1 MARAKISLIG
11 GGQIGG
17 NLALLAAQKEL
28 GDIVIFDIPKAEG
41 MVKGKALDL
50 MQLKPHDGYDAN
62 ISGTSDWKD
71 LTDSDVFI
79 ITAGLP
85 RKPGMDREDLL
96 EINLGIMTDVAENI
110 KEYSPNAFVIVVS
123 NPLDAMVYA
132 FYKVSQLK
140 KNMVVGMAGALDSA
154 RFRAFIAMEVGCSV
168 QDVTCMVLGG
178 HGDTMVPITRF
189 GTVGGVPIESL
200 INPDRLEEI
209 VNRTRFAGGEIVK
222 LFGNGSAFYAP
233 AQSAIEMAES
243 YLRDKKRIIPCAS
256 LCEGEF
262 GINGY
267 FIGVPSVIG
276 SGGVENILE
285 FSLTEEE
292 KFELKNT
299 LEAVKKTAKDFIN
312 ARKSDRIGILVFA
325 GESFIQCP
333 LTIDKEVLL
342 ALMDDIQVA
351 EQSYDGTAI
360 GMAIANATN
369 RLRNSDA
376 KSKVMIL
383 LSDGSNNAG
392 ELDPLTS
399 ADLASNFDIKI
410 YTIGAGTN
418 QDVSFIPGRG
428 YIRNEIDEVTLKSIA
443 NRTNGKYFRATNVVG
458 LEDVYKTIDE
468 LERTEIE
475 IKEFTRYKEL
485 FGWLLIPAMIIGLG
499 GHTIDRTI
507 FRKQL

>member
-140 KNMVVGMAGALDSA
+140 KNMVVGMAGALDSS

-178 HGDTMVPITRF
+178 HGDTMVPITRV

-267 FIGVPSVIG
+267 FIGVPSMIG
-276 SGGVENILE
+276 KNGVEKILE
-285 FSLTEEE
+285 FELHDDE
-292 KFELKNT
+292 KSALDNT
-299 LEAVKKTAKDFIN
+299 LEAVKKT
-312 ARKSDRIGILVFA
+312 
-325 GESFIQCP
+325 
-333 LTIDKEVLL
+333 VLETKL
-342 ALMDDIQVA
+342 
-351 EQSYDGTAI
+351 
-360 GMAIANATN
+360 
-369 RLRNSDA
+369 
-376 KSKVMIL
+376 
-383 LSDGSNNAG
+383 
-392 ELDPLTS
+392 
-399 ADLASNFDIKI
+399 
-410 YTIGAGTN
+410 
-418 QDVSFIPGRG
+418 
-428 YIRNEIDEVTLKSIA
+428 
-443 NRTNGKYFRATNVVG
+443 
-458 LEDVYKTIDE
+458 
-468 LERTEIE
+468 
-475 IKEFTRYKEL
+475 
-485 FGWLLIPAMIIGLG
+485 
-499 GHTIDRTI
+499 
-507 FRKQL
+507 